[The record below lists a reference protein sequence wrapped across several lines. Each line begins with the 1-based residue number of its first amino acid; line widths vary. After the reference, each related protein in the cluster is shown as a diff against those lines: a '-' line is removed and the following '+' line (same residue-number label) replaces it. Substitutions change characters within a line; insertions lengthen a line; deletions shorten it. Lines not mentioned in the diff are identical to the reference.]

1 MEAAELRQKER
12 IVNVILLAKSKIG
25 IIPPMKVVMK
35 PARAC
40 FLGTETK
47 QKGARSSHLAS
58 VDGKGGHAFHQV
70 INGLDLGEERFELVE
85 G

>member
-1 MEAAELRQKER
+1 M
-12 IVNVILLAKSKIG
+12 NVIFLAKAKIC
-25 IIPPMKVVMK
+25 IVPLMQVVME
-35 PARAC
+35 PTRAC